1 MQGKDLNSAGADAFA
16 QRREDGFKLHLKLSF
31 MMFLQYAIWGAWAPI
46 LAMHLNNNL
55 KLTGLQI
62 GYVFMTMPIASILS
76 PFIAGQI

>member
-1 MQGKDLNSAGADAFA
+1 MQDKEPKPAGADAVA
-16 QRREDGFKLHLKLSF
+16 QRQEDGFKLHLKLSF

-62 GYVFMTMPIASILS
+62 GYVFMTCLLYTS
-76 PFIAGQI
+76 PSPRD